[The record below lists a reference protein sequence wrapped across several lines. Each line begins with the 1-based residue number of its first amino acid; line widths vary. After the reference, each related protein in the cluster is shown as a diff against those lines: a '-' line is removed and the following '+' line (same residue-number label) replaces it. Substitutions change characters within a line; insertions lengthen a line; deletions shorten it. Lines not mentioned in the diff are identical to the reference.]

1 MSVVTELWYHVKFY
15 ALETFKNN
23 NEVGVFLVR
32 RKSLLLSCMRQ
43 IYIQL
48 VESFGDTPLQVLSMR
63 HVPSVLNQTTWMNLR
78 SSTNPLQEFLTKTFE
93 VLKHFF
99 EATRGHPSCY
109 PLPNNFEWR
118 VLEAH
123 GKMRENTDCTS
134 CVNYIWHQLCWKKNL
149 CSVKSLQP

>member
-1 MSVVTELWYHVKFY
+1 LGIRDIQEQQWSRSF
-15 ALETFKNN
+15 F
-23 NEVGVFLVR
+23 VR
-32 RKSLLLSCMRQ
+32 RKSLPLSCMGQ

-48 VESFGDTPLQVLSMR
+48 VEPFGDTPRQVLSMR
-63 HVPSVLNQTTWMNLR
+63 HVPSVLNHTIWMNLY
-78 SSTNPLQEFLTKTFE
+78 SSTNHLQEFLTKTFE

-99 EATRGHPSCY
+99 GARRGHPSCY

-134 CVNYIWHQLCWKKNL
+134 CVNYIWHQLCWKKKL
-149 CSVKSLQP
+149 CSVRSIQP